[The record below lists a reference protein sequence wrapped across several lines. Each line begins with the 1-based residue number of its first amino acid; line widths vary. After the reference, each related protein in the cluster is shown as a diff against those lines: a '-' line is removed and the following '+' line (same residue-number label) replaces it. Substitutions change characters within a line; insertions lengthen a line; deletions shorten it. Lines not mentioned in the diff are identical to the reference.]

1 MRISGGGHGQR
12 GTKWP
17 AESEGATA
25 TGRQRQDDS
34 DRTTATRP
42 LSGDDCRRRQGATVK
57 PATPEGQT
65 DWSAGDLSR
74 VTQPK
79 ARETWEKALAFMT
92 FFQTDPPWRHPRGR
106 GRMPENSPG
115 RDGQSRHL
123 GIWADWEWWVI
134 RCR

>member
-17 AESEGATA
+17 GESDGTTA
-25 TGRQRQDDS
+25 TGRQRRDDS
-34 DRTTATRP
+34 HEAAVRGRLREATGSHREP
-42 LSGDDCRRRQGATVK
+42 GT
-57 PATPEGQT
+57 PAGQM

-79 ARETWEKALAFMT
+79 ARGTWEKALAFMT
-92 FFQTDPPWRHPRGR
+92 FFQTDPPWRHPGGR
-106 GRMPENSPG
+106 GRMPKNSPG